1 MNKCDL
7 SNSLFAKSFYAFA
20 GLARHYVIRLV
31 GWEDSDMDFQI
42 RGKIGCYLLP
52 IRKNHFLGLQ
62 NFTGENNQSYMYVEG
77 IVRLAQQCVSSKEE
91 LWPICKIG
99 S

>member
-20 GLARHYVIRLV
+20 GFARHYVIRLV

-52 IRKNHFLGLQ
+52 IRKKSFFRTAEFYWREQ
-62 NFTGENNQSYMYVEG
+62 P
-77 IVRLAQQCVSSKEE
+77 E
-91 LWPICKIG
+91 LHVCERNSQAGTAVCIL
-99 S
+99 